1 MDFGR
6 VLRVVYPDQCASCE
20 ALTDAP
26 HGLCGDCWA
35 ETPFLFGKVC
45 HQCGAPMEGAA
56 DGDDTPCDDCIAT
69 PRPWSRGWAPLEYGG
84 KARSLILRLK
94 HSDRTDLARPGAV
107 WMADRL
113 RGQLDR
119 DTCVVP
125 IPAHRLR
132 LVQRRYNQAALLA
145 KGVARELGLQM
156 SVDALLRVRATPKL
170 DGRTAVERFALL
182 QGAIQAHPKRH
193 NDIRDRPV
201 LLVDDVMT
209 SGATL
214 AAATEALKN
223 AGAREVCVCVLAR
236 VLKAP

>member
-6 VLRVVYPDQCASCE
+6 VLRVIYPDQCASCDE
-20 ALTDAP
+20 LTDAP
-26 HGLCGDCWA
+26 HGLCGACWR

-45 HQCGAPMEGAA
+45 CMCGAPMVGSE
-56 DGDDTPCDDCIAT
+56 DDDHTPCDDCIAT
-69 PRPWSRGWAPLEYGG
+69 PRPWKQAWAPLEYQG

-94 HSDRTDLARPGAV
+94 HSDRTDLARPASA

-113 RGQLDR
+113 RGKLDL

-125 IPAHRLR
+125 VPAHRLR

-145 KGVARELGLQM
+145 KGLAQSLGLSL
-156 SVDALLRVRATPKL
+156 SVDALLRVKATPKL
-170 DGRTAVERFALL
+170 DGMTAVERFALL
-182 QGAIQAHPKRH
+182 SGAIRAHPQRTD
-193 NDIRDRPV
+193 DIRGRPV

-214 AAATEALKN
+214 AAGTEALLH
-223 AGAREVCVCVLAR
+223 AGAKEVCVCVLAR
-236 VLKAP
+236 VLKTP